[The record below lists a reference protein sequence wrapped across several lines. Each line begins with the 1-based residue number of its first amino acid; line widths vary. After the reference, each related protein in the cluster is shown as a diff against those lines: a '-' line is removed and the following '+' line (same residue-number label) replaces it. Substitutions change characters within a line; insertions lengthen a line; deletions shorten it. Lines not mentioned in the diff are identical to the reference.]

1 MKFRW
6 TRIVLLAALVALV
19 APRAQVVLHPASN
32 PGTGKPGNELMEI
45 VLEKKSGDAVQAMD
59 AGHVFASG
67 DILRFR
73 LRPAFDGFLYVTDL
87 GTSGRSSLLFP
98 KQETGSDN
106 RIEHGREYVVP
117 ATPDGWFE
125 VSGPPGY
132 ETLYFVMSPV
142 ALAGGSVPGAAP
154 GAAPNGAPNPN
165 EGIPQ
170 GTPPPT
176 MHPRCNDEIFKS
188 RGDCVDPN
196 AGPKRVDPSAA
207 LPPTVRDLFGESSP
221 GKGSRDLNF
230 TQKSSSSVV
239 TSVSPIRGPLV
250 YEFLLAHN

>member
-1 MKFRW
+1 MKCRW
-6 TRIVLLAALVALV
+6 TRIAVIAMMAAPVAH
-19 APRAQVVLHPASN
+19 AQVGVHPSS
-32 PGTGKPGNELMEI
+32 KPGSELMEI
-45 VLEKKSGDAVQAMD
+45 VLEKKTGDMVQAMD
-59 AGHVFASG
+59 AGHVFQTG

-87 GTSGRSSLLFP
+87 GTSGKSSLLFP
-98 KQETGSDN
+98 GQETGSDN
-106 RIEHGREYVVP
+106 RIDHSREYVVP

-125 VSGPPGY
+125 VSGPAGY

-142 ALAGGSVPGAAP
+142 ALAGGSVPNA
-154 GAAPNGAPNPN
+154 APNPN
-165 EGIPQ
+165 QGIPQ

-196 AGPKRVDPSAA
+196 AGPKRVAPSAT
-207 LPPTVRDLFGESSP
+207 LPGPVRDLFGDSP
-221 GKGSRDLNF
+221 SENASRDLNF
-230 TQKSSSSVV
+230 TKKSSSSVV
-239 TSVSPIRGPLV
+239 TTVSPINGPVV

>member
-1 MKFRW
+1 MCRW
-6 TRIVLLAALVALV
+6 TRIAVIAILAAPYV
-19 APRAQVVLHPASN
+19 PHAQVGLHPG
-32 PGTGKPGNELMEI
+32 PKPAGELMEI
-45 VLEKKSGDAVQAMD
+45 VLEKKTGDMVQAMD
-59 AGHVFASG
+59 AGHVFKTG

-87 GTSGRSSLLFP
+87 GTSGKSSLLFP
-98 KQETGSDN
+98 GQETGSDN
-106 RIEHGREYVVP
+106 RIDHTREYVVP

-125 VSGPPGY
+125 VSGPAGY

-154 GAAPNGAPNPN
+154 NAAPNPN
-165 EGIPQ
+165 QGIPQ

-176 MHPRCNDEIFKS
+176 MHPRCNDAIFKS

-196 AGPKRVDPSAA
+196 AGPKRVDPSAT
-207 LPPTVRDLFGESSP
+207 LPGPVRDLFGDSSSENA
-221 GKGSRDLNF
+221 SRDLNF
-230 TQKSSSSVV
+230 TKKSSSSVV
-239 TSVSPIRGPLV
+239 TTVSPMSGPVV

>member
-1 MKFRW
+1 MKFHW
-6 TRIVLLAALVALV
+6 IQVAVIATMSAPV
-19 APRAQVVLHPASN
+19 APNAQVGLHASS
-32 PGTGKPGNELMEI
+32 KPGSELMEI
-45 VLEKKSGDAVQAMD
+45 VLEKKTGDAVQAMA
-59 AGHVFASG
+59 AGHVFQAG

-87 GTSGRSSLLFP
+87 GTSGKSSLLFP

-106 RIEHGREYVVP
+106 HIDHAREYVVP

-132 ETLYFVMSPV
+132 ERLYFVMSPV
-142 ALAGGSVPGAAP
+142 ALAGGAVPSAP
-154 GAAPNGAPNPN
+154 ANAAPNPN
-165 EGIPQ
+165 QGIPQ
-170 GTPPPT
+170 GTAPPT

-196 AGPKRVDPSAA
+196 AGPKRVDPSAT
-207 LPPTVRDLFGESSP
+207 LPGPVRDLLGDDSP
-221 GKGSRDLNF
+221 GKASRDLNF

-239 TSVSPIRGPLV
+239 TSVSPMSGPVV

>member
-6 TRIVLLAALVALV
+6 TRIAVFMMAALAI
-19 APRAQVVLHPASN
+19 PNAQVGLHAS
-32 PGTGKPGNELMEI
+32 PKPGSELMEI
-45 VLEKKSGDAVQAMD
+45 VLEKKTGDTVQAMA
-59 AGHVFASG
+59 AGHVFQTG

-87 GTSGRSSLLFP
+87 GTSGRTSLLFP

-106 RIEHGREYVVP
+106 RIDHTREYVVP

-142 ALAGGSVPGAAP
+142 ALAGGSVPS
-154 GAAPNGAPNPN
+154 AAPNAAPNPN
-165 EGIPQ
+165 QGIPQ

-196 AGPKRVDPSAA
+196 AGPKRVEPSAT
-207 LPPTVRDLFGESSP
+207 LPGPVRDLFGDSP
-221 GKGSRDLNF
+221 SENVSRDLNF

-239 TSVSPIRGPLV
+239 TSVSPMSGPVV

>member
-6 TRIVLLAALVALV
+6 TRIAVFAMMF
-19 APRAQVVLHPASN
+19 APFVPSAQVGLQASSK
-32 PGTGKPGNELMEI
+32 TGSELMEI
-45 VLEKKSGDAVQAMD
+45 VLEKKTGDVVQAMA
-59 AGHVFASG
+59 AGHVFHTG

-87 GTSGRSSLLFP
+87 GTSGKSSLLFP
-98 KQETGSDN
+98 KEETGSDN
-106 RIEHGREYVVP
+106 RIEHAREYVVP

-142 ALAGGSVPGAAP
+142 ALAGGTVPS
-154 GAAPNGAPNPN
+154 AAPNAAPNPN
-165 EGIPQ
+165 QGIPQ

-196 AGPKRVDPSAA
+196 AGPKRVDPSAP
-207 LPPTVRDLFGESSP
+207 LPGQVRDLFGDSSP
-221 GKGSRDLNF
+221 GQGSRDLNF

-239 TSVSPIRGPLV
+239 TSVSPMTGPVV
-250 YEFLLAHN
+250 YEFLLANN

>member
-1 MKFRW
+1 MNCRL
-6 TRIVLLAALVALV
+6 TCVVVIAMLV
-19 APRAQVVLHPASN
+19 APSGQHAQLTTHSKTKAA
-32 PGTGKPGNELMEI
+32 TELMEI
-45 VLEKKSGDAVQAMD
+45 VLEKKSGDKVQTMD
-59 AGHVFASG
+59 AGHVFQTG

-87 GTSGRSSLLFP
+87 GSSGKSSLLFP
-98 KQETGSDN
+98 SQETGSDN
-106 RIEHGREYVVP
+106 RIEHAHEYIVP

-142 ALAGGSVPGAAP
+142 PLAGSGVPGAV
-154 GAAPNGAPNPN
+154 PNPN
-165 EGIPQ
+165 QGIPQ

-188 RGDCVDPN
+188 RGECVDGMAGPRRVEPN
-196 AGPKRVDPSAA
+196 AT
-207 LPPTVRDLFGESSP
+207 LPPTVRDLFGSTPP
-221 GKGSRDLNF
+221 GSGARDLDF
-230 TQKSSSSVV
+230 AKKSSASVV
-239 TSVSPIRGPLV
+239 TSASPISGPVV

>member
-6 TRIVLLAALVALV
+6 TRIAVLAMMFAQFV
-19 APRAQVVLHPASN
+19 PSAQVGLHAS
-32 PGTGKPGNELMEI
+32 PKPGSELMEI
-45 VLEKKSGDAVQAMD
+45 VLEKKTGDVVQAMA
-59 AGHVFASG
+59 AGHVFQTG

-73 LRPAFDGFLYVTDL
+73 LRPAFDGFLYVTDQ
-87 GTSGRSSLLFP
+87 GTSGKSSLLFP

-106 RIEHGREYVVP
+106 RIEHAREYVVP

-142 ALAGGSVPGAAP
+142 ALAGAVPGAS
-154 GAAPNGAPNPN
+154 PNGATNPN
-165 EGIPQ
+165 QGIPQ

-196 AGPKRVDPSAA
+196 AGPKRVDPSAP
-207 LPPTVRDLFGESSP
+207 LPGQVRDLFGDSSP
-221 GKGSRDLNF
+221 GEASRDLNF

-239 TSVSPIRGPLV
+239 TSVSPISGPVV

>member
-1 MKFRW
+1 MEFRW
-6 TRIVLLAALVALV
+6 TRIAVFAIMSAPVVLSAQV
-19 APRAQVVLHPASN
+19 APHPSS
-32 PGTGKPGNELMEI
+32 KPNSELMEI
-45 VLEKKSGDAVQAMD
+45 VLEKKTGDVVQAMA
-59 AGHVFASG
+59 AGHVFQAG

-87 GTSGRSSLLFP
+87 GTSGKSSLLFP
-98 KQETGSDN
+98 SQEAGSDN
-106 RIEHGREYVVP
+106 RIDHTREYVVP
-117 ATPDGWFE
+117 ATADGWFQ

-142 ALAGGSVPGAAP
+142 ALAGASVPSAS
-154 GAAPNGAPNPN
+154 PNAAPNPN
-165 EGIPQ
+165 QGLPQ

-196 AGPKRVDPSAA
+196 AGPKRVDPSAT
-207 LPPTVRDLFGESSP
+207 LPGSVRDLFGDSSP

-239 TSVSPIRGPLV
+239 TSVSPISGPVV

>member
-6 TRIVLLAALVALV
+6 TRIAVFAMMC
-19 APRAQVVLHPASN
+19 APFVPSAQVGLHASS
-32 PGTGKPGNELMEI
+32 KPGSELMEI
-45 VLEKKSGDAVQAMD
+45 VLEKKTGDVVQAMA
-59 AGHVFASG
+59 AGHVFQTG
-67 DILRFR
+67 DIVRFR

-87 GTSGRSSLLFP
+87 GTSGKSSLLFP
-98 KQETGSDN
+98 GQQTGSDN
-106 RIEHGREYVVP
+106 RIEHAKEYVVP

-142 ALAGGSVPGAAP
+142 ALAGGSVPSAG
-154 GAAPNGAPNPN
+154 PNAAPNPN
-165 EGIPQ
+165 QGLPQ

-196 AGPKRVDPSAA
+196 AGPKRVDPSAS
-207 LPPTVRDLFGESSP
+207 LPPTVRDLFGDSSP

-239 TSVSPIRGPLV
+239 TSVSPMSGPVV

>member
-1 MKFRW
+1 MKSCLSRIAVVSF
-6 TRIVLLAALVALV
+6 IVLTGQVG
-19 APRAQVVLHPASN
+19 PRAQVGLHPSSK
-32 PGTGKPGNELMEI
+32 GSELMEI
-45 VLEKKSGDAVQAMD
+45 VLERKTGDTVQAMD
-59 AGHVFASG
+59 AGHVFESG

-87 GTSGRSSLLFP
+87 GTSGKTSLLFP
-98 KQETGSDN
+98 GQETGSDN
-106 RIEHGREYVVP
+106 RIDHTREYVVP
-117 ATPDGWFE
+117 ATQDGWFQ

-142 ALAGGSVPGAAP
+142 ALAGASVPNA
-154 GAAPNGAPNPN
+154 APNPN
-165 EGIPQ
+165 QGIPQ

-196 AGPKRVDPSAA
+196 AGPRRVDPKAT
-207 LPPTVRDLFGESSP
+207 LPAQVRDLFGASPSESA
-221 GKGSRDLNF
+221 SRDLNF
-230 TQKSSSSVV
+230 TKKSSSSVV
-239 TSVSPIRGPLV
+239 TSVSPMNGPVV

>member
-6 TRIVLLAALVALV
+6 TRIVVLAVTA
-19 APRAQVVLHPASN
+19 APVVPNAQVGLHANS
-32 PGTGKPGNELMEI
+32 KPGSELMEI
-45 VLEKKSGDAVQAMD
+45 VLEKKTGDMVQAMA
-59 AGHVFASG
+59 AGHVFQTG

-87 GTSGRSSLLFP
+87 GTSGRSNLLFP

-106 RIEHGREYVVP
+106 RIDHTREYVVP

-142 ALAGGSVPGAAP
+142 ALAGGSAP
-154 GAAPNGAPNPN
+154 SSGPNATPNPN
-165 EGIPQ
+165 QGIPQ

-196 AGPKRVDPSAA
+196 AGPKRVAPSAT
-207 LPPTVRDLFGESSP
+207 LPGPVRDLFGDSSA
-221 GKGSRDLNF
+221 GKASRDLNF

-239 TSVSPIRGPLV
+239 TSVSPISGPVV